1 MKNKKLTLLI
11 ALSIIIIL
19 TFFPLIV
26 YSSINA
32 NAVTYTDIDVATVTD
47 IIVEESTESAAA
59 PIEETENS
67 VVESSTPAPAP
78 TTTTTVT
85 STDVL
90 LYSAPYNVCS
100 NPLTASIG
108 VKYYNGHKET
118 WYSQKVLPGGGLKI
132 PGRHVADDGTIRDG
146 EGYICIATDLNFA
159 SRYSIIMTS
168 LGPGKVYDTGCAYGI
183 VDIYVNW

>member
-26 YSSINA
+26 YSSMNTST
-32 NAVTYTDIDVATVTD
+32 VTNTDTDIATVTD

-59 PIEETENS
+59 PIEETESS
-67 VVESSTPAPAP
+67 VVESSTPVPALAP
-78 TTTTTVT
+78 TTTT

-90 LYSAPYNVCS
+90 LYSARYNVCS
-100 NPLTASIG
+100 NPLTPAMG

-132 PGRHVADDGTIRDG
+132 PGRHVADDGTIRDE
-146 EGYICIATDLNFA
+146 EGYICIATDLSFA